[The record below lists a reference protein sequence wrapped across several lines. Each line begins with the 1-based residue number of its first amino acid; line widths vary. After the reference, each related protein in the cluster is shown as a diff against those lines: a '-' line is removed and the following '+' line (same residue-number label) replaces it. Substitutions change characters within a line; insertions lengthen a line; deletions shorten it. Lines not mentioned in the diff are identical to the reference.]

1 MSCEILGFV
10 KTLCYFRFLTRARL
24 WSVVLQQ
31 EAGFA
36 GGRVYEVSIVGRLEG
51 RIVEPGQEPICEL
64 EIVGCVRCDSVNELS
79 EVLWIRTVTASRT
92 QLRGLA
98 QILRKISDLFLTV
111 SLWVS
116 WVLLS
121 LGKLVIFLILVK
133 DCSSVILGLFLVV
146 VALESLGLSRRF
158 SSASSFGVS
167 YRRGSS
173 EEISLRIF
181 R

>member
-1 MSCEILGFV
+1 MLEFCE
-10 KTLCYFRFLTRARL
+10 KTLELFQIFFARRDSESVVQQARGLTRGWRPGSTRCPLSWAPRRIYCG
-24 WSVVLQQ
+24 
-31 EAGFA
+31 ACTRTC
-36 GGRVYEVSIVGRLEG
+36 GRVGGCWECVLLLLQRALRGVEVH
-51 RIVEPGQEPICEL
+51 
-64 EIVGCVRCDSVNELS
+64 
-79 EVLWIRTVTASRT
+79 TVTPSRT

>member
-1 MSCEILGFV
+1 M
-10 KTLCYFRFLTRARL
+10 
-24 WSVVLQQ
+24 
-31 EAGFA
+31 
-36 GGRVYEVSIVGRLEG
+36 
-51 RIVEPGQEPICEL
+51 EPAQEPVAEL
-64 EIVGCVRCDSVNELS
+64 EVVGSVYCYSFSELS
-79 EVLWIRTVTASRT
+79 EVLWVHRVNPSRT

-158 SSASSFGVS
+158 SSASQFGVS

-181 R
+181 RHSEVDSTSSRPHGEGEAAQSEAALQLSAPAQDGEEGDARQQEV

>member
-1 MSCEILGFV
+1 M
-10 KTLCYFRFLTRARL
+10 
-24 WSVVLQQ
+24 
-31 EAGFA
+31 
-36 GGRVYEVSIVGRLEG
+36 
-51 RIVEPGQEPICEL
+51 EPAQEPVAEL
-64 EIVGCVRCDSVNELS
+64 EVVGSVYCNSFNELS
-79 EVLWIRTVTASRT
+79 EVLWVRTVTPSRT

-146 VALESLGLSRRF
+146 VAFESLGLSRRLC
-158 SSASSFGVS
+158 SASSFGVS